1 MTAVERLAV
10 IGGANKH
17 AETAAVIEPLMIPSM
32 KSEVMPT
39 AAK

>member
-1 MTAVERLAV
+1 MTAMERLAV
-10 IGGANKH
+10 IGGANNH
-17 AETAAVIEPLMIPSM
+17 AETAAMIEVLMIPSM

>member
-10 IGGANKH
+10 TGGANNH
-17 AETAAVIEPLMIPSM
+17 AQTAAVIEPLMIPSM